1 MRLFLLLLCVGSLSS
16 CATGYFSR
24 IGGTSIIPHE
34 SMKAVINFDTIRL
47 QRDELNFIP
56 MKPKQTVTLV
66 LIRELQTDTI
76 LLTPSLRNIRFD
88 LTDRKIEKLS
98 RNNHLHNTF
107 YAHRGVVN
115 FQLGFPHAN
124 LFRSAYGK
132 ESRSGGGFM
141 GIALGVDCFYT
152 NNLFLNVTGGGIM
165 NFMLPFPA
173 MVDIGSG
180 VEEYHESL
188 YVTLSNNHML
198 LRNRLSLGYGL
209 CFSHDIWN
217 TVDYGPLDDS
227 EPWQD
232 TSVGRRSDSLGLVF
246 RLYYYTRGTFH
257 VGLSYRPTFVQ
268 FVNGTRYKYQHTASI
283 ELGFRIRM

>member
-1 MRLFLLLLCVGSLSS
+1 MRLFLLLLCVGTLSS
-16 CATGYFSR
+16 CATGYVAR

-34 SMKAVINFDTIRL
+34 SMKAVIDTDTMRL
-47 QRDELNFIP
+47 QKDELNFIP
-56 MKPKQTVTLV
+56 MKPGETVTLV
-66 LIRELQTDTI
+66 LIRDLQTDTI
-76 LLTPSLRNIRFD
+76 LLTPSSRNIRFN

-124 LFRSAYGK
+124 LFRSAYGN

-152 NNLFLNVTGGGIM
+152 NSLFLNVTGGGIM

-173 MVDIGSG
+173 MVDFGSG
-180 VEEYHESL
+180 VEEYHGSL
-188 YVTLSNNHML
+188 YVAVSNNHML

-209 CFSHDIWN
+209 CFSHDTWN
-217 TVDYGPLDDS
+217 TVDYGPKDDT

-232 TSVGRRSDSLGLVF
+232 ASADRRSNSLGLVF
-246 RLYYYTRGTFH
+246 RCHYYTRGTFH

-268 FVNGTRYKYQHTASI
+268 FANGTRYKYQHTASI
-283 ELGFRIRM
+283 ELGFRIRL